1 MNDHP
6 GTIAP
11 METVLEITP
20 QEVRRRLD
28 DADQLVLLDCRT
40 QDEWNTCHLEGA
52 MLIPLQEMSLRIHE
66 LEMHRTTPIIV
77 YCHKGARSMII
88 TRLLRHSGYADV
100 LSMSGGIDRWTRE
113 IDSGLPRY

>member
-6 GTIAP
+6 GTIDP

-28 DADQLVLLDCRT
+28 DEDPLVLLDCRT
-40 QDEWNTCHLEGA
+40 QDEWSICHLQGA
-52 MLIPLQEMSLRIHE
+52 TLIPLQEMSLRIHE
-66 LEMHRTTPIIV
+66 LEMHRNASIIV

-88 TRLLRHSGYADV
+88 TRLLRHSGYTDV
-100 LSMSGGIDRWTRE
+100 LSMSGGIDRWACE

>member
-1 MNDHP
+1 MNEHL

-11 METVLEITP
+11 MDMDLEIAP
-20 QEVRRRLD
+20 QDVSRRIGD
-28 DADQLVLLDCRT
+28 GDALLLLDCRT
-40 QDEWNTCHLEGA
+40 PDEWDICHIEGA
-52 MLIPLQEMSLRIHE
+52 MLIPLQEMSLRVHE

-100 LSMSGGIDRWTRE
+100 LSMSGGIDRWTHE
-113 IDSGLPRY
+113 VDPTLPTY